1 MFESLS
7 NKLDAVFKRLSGRG
21 RLTEKDVDE
30 ALREVRVA
38 LLEADVHFKV
48 VRDFV
53 AAVRER
59 TVGSEGL
66 QSLSPGQ
73 FVIKTVHEELIKL
86 LGEPA
91 KLATAMFPPTVIM
104 MVGLQ
109 GSGKTTTAAKL
120 GLHLR
125 KQGGRPV
132 MVAADV
138 YRPAAV
144 DQLVS
149 LGKQLSIPV
158 YEQGTKANPVDI
170 VQKGIAFARE
180 QGATHVILDTAGRL
194 HIDEALMQEVVNI
207 KQKVSAQEVLLVVD
221 AMTGQ
226 DAVRAAG
233 EFHEKVGITGLILTK
248 MDGDARGGAAL
259 SVRSVTGVPVKF
271 MGTGEKADAL
281 EPFYPDR
288 LASRILGMGDVLTLI
303 EKAQENFDQ
312 TKAEEMQRKMRTASF
327 TLEDFLDQLQQV
339 KKLGSLA
346 EIVGMIPGMSKMTG
360 KLPAGALD
368 DKQLKRVEA
377 IIYSMTPQ
385 ERRRPEILDG
395 SRRRRIAGGSGTQPS
410 DVNQLINQFEQM
422 KKMMKQYS
430 SMLGGGKGGGRK
442 LPFGMPRF

>member
-7 NKLDAVFKRLSGRG
+7 TKLDAVFKRLAGRG

-38 LLEADVHFKV
+38 LLEADVHFRV
-48 VRDFV
+48 VRDFI
-53 AAVRER
+53 AGIRER
-59 TVGSEGL
+59 AVGAGVL
-66 QSLSPGQ
+66 QSLTPGQ
-73 FVIKTVHEELIKL
+73 HVIKIVHEELIKL
-86 LGEPA
+86 LGTPA
-91 KLATAMFPPTVIM
+91 KLGKAMFPPTVIM
-104 MVGLQ
+104 LVGLQ

-120 GLHLR
+120 ALHLR
-125 KQGGRPV
+125 KEGGRPV
-132 MVAADV
+132 LVAADV
-138 YRPAAV
+138 YRPAAIE
-144 DQLVS
+144 QLVA

-158 YEQGTKANPVDI
+158 FEMGAKADPVDI
-170 VQKGIAFARE
+170 VQKGLSFARE
-180 QGATHVILDTAGRL
+180 QGATAVILDTAGRL
-194 HIDEALMQEVVNI
+194 HIDEALMQEVVRI
-207 KQKVSAQEVLLVVD
+207 REKVTPQEVLLVVD

-233 EFHEKVGITGLILTK
+233 EFHEKVNITGLILTK

-259 SVRSVTGVPVKF
+259 SVRAVTGVPIKF

-288 LASRILGMGDVLTLI
+288 LASRILGMGDVLPLI

-312 TKAEEMQRKMRTASF
+312 QKAQEMERKMRTATF

-339 KKLGSLA
+339 KKLGSLTD
-346 EIVGMIPGMSKMTG
+346 IIGMIPGMQGMAR

-368 DKQLKRVEA
+368 DRQLKRVEA
-377 IIYSMTPQ
+377 IIYSMTPT

-395 SRRRRIAGGSGTQPS
+395 SRRRRIAKGSGTTPT
-410 DVNQLINQFEQM
+410 DVNQLLNQFDQM

-430 SMLGGGKGGGRK
+430 QMLSGGKGKR
-442 LPFGMPRF
+442 LPFGTPRF